1 MPKQAKLYSFESLIN
16 RFFTVSLLCLFA
28 CLATITYLAYLSVLA
43 VITLFLLFVVPFA
56 LYARHVKNAIKT
68 PLQSLSASLEAVRN
82 EDYSLKTHPKFN
94 SGAIKQLS
102 DEVNLMAD
110 DLRLRKLHYDQQAV
124 LVLNLIEQLGTPI
137 AVFDHASRLSHANE
151 AFSSW
156 CGKPWQQAKL
166 CSAANLGLIFEAD
179 NPISKWQVADKDMAG
194 QWQLRHSHFS
204 MLGEQHQ
211 LVVLTNVE
219 KVVSETERLA
229 WHKMT
234 RVLSHEINNSLSP
247 IKSLAHSLVD
257 LFSQQN
263 TDQASLEALE
273 VIASRSDNLMQFVN
287 RYACL
292 NQRFDVVNH
301 EFELLQVLTKVKTLF
316 SHPINIQECNIK
328 LTADPVLLEQVL
340 INLIKNA
347 VEASPEHQEVTIR
360 AITNKHY
367 SDIIIEDNGSGIAN
381 PENLFVPFY
390 TTKKDGKGIGL
401 ALSRNMIEQ
410 QGGSLKLRNK
420 EQGSG
425 VQVLLRISTS
435 ENR

>member
-1 MPKQAKLYSFESLIN
+1 ML
-16 RFFTVSLLCLFA
+16 LLCVAVIVYLA
-28 CLATITYLAYLSVLA
+28 NLSVLATIT
-43 VITLFLLFVVPFA
+43 LLLLIFVPFG

-82 EDYSLKTHPKFN
+82 EDYSLKTKPKFN
-94 SGAIKQLS
+94 GGAIKQLS

-110 DLRLRKLHYDQQAV
+110 DLRIRKRHYDQQAV
-124 LVLNLIEQLGTPI
+124 LVLNLIEQLATPI
-137 AVFDHASRLSHANE
+137 AVFDHLGRLNHGND

-156 CGKPWQQAKL
+156 CGQPWQQAKL
-166 CSAANLGLIFEAD
+166 QSAASLGFVFETHDNNAKWHIAD
-179 NPISKWQVADKDMAG
+179 ADMAG
-194 QWQLRHSHFS
+194 QWQLRHSQFS
-204 MLGEQHQ
+204 MQGERHQ

-247 IKSLAHSLVD
+247 IKSLAHSLVE
-257 LFSQQN
+257 LFAQQN
-263 TDQASLEALE
+263 IDESSLEALQ

-287 RYACL
+287 RYACI
-292 NQRFDVVNH
+292 NQRFEVVNK
-301 EFELLQVLTKVKTLF
+301 EFELQQVMHKVKALF
-316 SHPINIQECNIK
+316 SHPVSLQDCNIK
-328 LTADPVLLEQVL
+328 VNADPVLLEQVL

-347 VEASPEHQEVTIR
+347 VEASPENSDVSVSAANT
-360 AITNKHY
+360 KHY
-367 SDIIIEDNGSGIAN
+367 TEITIEDNGSGIAN

-410 QGGSLKLRNK
+410 QGGTLKLRNK
-420 EQGSG
+420 EQGTG
-425 VQVLLRISTS
+425 VQVTIRLSR
-435 ENR
+435 